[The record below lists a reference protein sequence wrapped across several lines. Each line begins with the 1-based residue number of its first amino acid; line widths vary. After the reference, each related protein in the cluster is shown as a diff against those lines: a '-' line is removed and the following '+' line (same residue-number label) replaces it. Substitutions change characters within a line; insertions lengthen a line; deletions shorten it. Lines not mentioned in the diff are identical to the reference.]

1 MGQWKNSFFSL
12 DVIDLSDQTGV
23 RKNLLSNP
31 ADYAIKHMEERDT
44 LILIKI
50 ESELWIISSSNCS
63 LNEFRNRN
71 VLIVEYYL
79 HWTPTFEIFSGS
91 SDTNYGRVL

>member
-12 DVIDLSDQTGV
+12 DVIDLSDQTGA

-50 ESELWIISSSNCS
+50 ESEL
-63 LNEFRNRN
+63 
-71 VLIVEYYL
+71 
-79 HWTPTFEIFSGS
+79 
-91 SDTNYGRVL
+91 